1 MSRRVYLLGLG
12 LALVA
17 LPLALILN
25 DWALSLRPGVTE
37 ENLLRIKDRRPGITL
52 AKAQVLLGRPPN
64 VRMFDPAGDIA
75 CWYGLTGSAY
85 LCVDREGRVRS
96 ASWHRSMPPSPGLFA
111 RFRAWLGW

>member
-52 AKAQVLLGRPPN
+52 AEAQDLLGRPPN
-64 VRMFDPAGDIA
+64 VLRFDLDLAA
-75 CWYGLTGSAY
+75 WYGLTGTAY
-85 LCVDREGRVRS
+85 LRIDKEGRVRT
-96 ASWHRSMPPSPGLFA
+96 ATWLPNQRPSPGLFA
-111 RFRAWLGW
+111 RLRAWLGW